1 MFTKS
6 VIKTGSNAEA
16 NQRGWC
22 CYFVVQF
29 ACHTTATNGFPHFC
43 LAQSFASQKLL
54 RGVSVLYHLACFL
67 WSLGCITWQVPKA
80 GRGSGG
86 VDGRWWSGG
95 MADQT
100 NHTFVSRF
108 FSAVTFVTN
117 VTAEKNRETNVA
129 YSTFLHVRLLHG
141 QIHRASDSSEIFI
154 YNIKKLL
161 SNQKHNNIKFNQRAS
176 TQKFYV
182 RSQLVR
188 RSL

>member
-22 CYFVVQF
+22 CYFLVQF
-29 ACHTTATNGFPHFC
+29 ACHTSATNGFPHFC

-67 WSLGCITWQVPKA
+67 WSLGCITWPVPKT

-86 VDGRWWSGG
+86 VDGRWWSGR
-95 MADQT
+95 MADQ
-100 NHTFVSRF
+100 
-108 FSAVTFVTN
+108 TN